1 MEKRK
6 MENLG
11 VSVSLLGYGC
21 MRFPTLP
28 DGKIDRAAAEELLD
42 RAIKSGVNYFDTAYP
57 YHNGESEPFVGDAM
71 SKYPRSSFFLAT
83 KMPPWAVNTKEDIP
97 ALFEKQ
103 LERLKTDYI
112 DFYLLHAMDAE
123 KWKKMKGLGAV
134 EYLEN
139 RQREGKIRF
148 LGFSFHDSYEV
159 FEEIL
164 NSRSWDFCQIQLN
177 YMDAGEQAGVKGLE
191 LAEKKGIPVVV
202 MEPVKGGLLAKLPAD
217 ISASLS
223 AVTPGRSDASWA
235 MRYVASFP
243 NVKVILSGMSDMTQ
257 LEDNINTFSPFSPLT
272 PDERKAL
279 ERAVA
284 TMRSR
289 IKNPC
294 TGCGYCMPCPN
305 GVEIPRNF
313 RVWNSFGV
321 YGNSGVAGSA
331 YREIKEGARADA
343 CIGCG
348 ECLDKCP
355 QKIDIPSDLARMK
368 DDAEEWK

>member
-1 MEKRK
+1 MENRK

-134 EYLEN
+134 EYLES

-294 TGCGYCMPCPN
+294 TGCDYCMPCPN

>member
-1 MEKRK
+1 

-134 EYLEN
+134 EYLES

-294 TGCGYCMPCPN
+294 TGCDYCMPCPN